1 MSVLCDTSQVAKKII
16 INFSSFES
24 RNKQFFLIKDA
35 MFVSLCF
42 IYLLRVSKFDEKRS
56 IELRK
61 NDTKLSLT
69 TSIQRLKRE
78 VNFDL
83 LSILLTNRKVI

>member
-16 INFSSFES
+16 INFSSFKS
-24 RNKQFFLIKDA
+24 RSKQVFLIKDA

-42 IYLLRVSKFDEKRS
+42 IYSLRVSKFDEKRS

-61 NDTKLSLT
+61 NGTKLSLI
-69 TSIQRLKRE
+69 TSTQRLKKE

-83 LSILLTNRKVI
+83 LSILLTNKKVI